1 MSIIAAAAS
10 KWPMEVRFPGLGI
23 SFDIDRVAFRI
34 GSFEV
39 YWYALLIMLGFVLAV
54 TYAFKRSKYFGL
66 DADSMTDVITV
77 GLVSAVVC
85 ARAFYVI
92 FRLENYDS
100 FWEIINIR
108 DGGIAIY
115 GAVIGA
121 FGSGLITCR
130 LKKVDTLAMFDVAAV
145 GFLIGQCLGRWG
157 NFMNQEAFGSATSL
171 PWGMESANT
180 LAVVADSP
188 VHPCFLYESI
198 WCLIGFIGLD
208 IVSRKCY
215 KFKGQ
220 LLLMYV
226 VWYGMGRVWIEGLRT
241 DSLWLVPDVIR
252 VSQLI
257 AGLSILVIP
266 VIVLAFMGK
275 IKIFTPSEPELAK
288 QKLKE
293 QNA

>member
-1 MSIIAAAAS
+1 MAAAS
-10 KWPMEVRFPGLGI
+10 KWPMEVRFPGLDI
-23 SFDIDRVAFRI
+23 SFEIDRVAFSI
-34 GSFEV
+34 GSINI
-39 YWYALLIMLGFVLAV
+39 YWYAILIATGFLLAV
-54 TYAFKRSKYFGL
+54 IYAFRRAKYFGL
-66 DADSMTDVITV
+66 KVDPMIDVIIV
-77 GLVSAVVC
+77 GLISSVIC

-92 FRLENYDS
+92 FRLDHYDS
-100 FWEIINIR
+100 FIDMINIR

-121 FGSGLITCR
+121 FGSGLITCKLR
-130 LKKVDTLAMFDVAAV
+130 KVDTLAMFDVTAI

-157 NFMNQEAFGSATSL
+157 NFMNQEAFGSATTL

-180 LAVVADSP
+180 LAVVPDGP

-208 IVSRKCY
+208 IVSRKFY

-220 LLLMYV
+220 MLLMYI

-241 DSLWLVPDVIR
+241 DSLWLIPDVIR

-257 AGLSILVIP
+257 AGLSLLVIP
-266 VIVLAFMGK
+266 LIVLGFMGK
-275 IKIFTPSEPELAK
+275 IFKPSEPEMAK
-288 QKLKE
+288 QKLQE
-293 QNA
+293 QAA

>member
-1 MSIIAAAAS
+1 MSIIAAAAGT
-10 KWPMEVRFPGLGI
+10 WPMEVRFPGLGI

-34 GSFEV
+34 GSFEI
-39 YWYALLIMLGFVLAV
+39 YWYALLITLGFVLAV
-54 TYAFKRSKYFGL
+54 LYAFKRSKYFGL
-66 DADSMTDVITV
+66 NSDSMTDVIIV
-77 GLVSAVVC
+77 GLVSAVIC

-92 FRLENYDS
+92 FRIENYDS

-121 FGSGLITCR
+121 FASGLITCR
-130 LKKVDTLAMFDVAAV
+130 LKKVDTLSMFDVTAL

-157 NFMNQEAFGSATSL
+157 NFMNQEAFGDATSL

-208 IVSRKCY
+208 IVSRKFY

-241 DSLWLVPDVIR
+241 DSLWLIPDVIR

-275 IKIFTPSEPELAK
+275 IKFFSPSEPELAK
-288 QKLKE
+288 QKLQQ